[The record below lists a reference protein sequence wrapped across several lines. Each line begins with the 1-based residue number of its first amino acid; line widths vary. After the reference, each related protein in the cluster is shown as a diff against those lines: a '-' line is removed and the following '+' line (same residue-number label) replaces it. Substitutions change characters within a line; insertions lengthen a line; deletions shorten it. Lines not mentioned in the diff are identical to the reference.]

1 MAKDILSTMKPA
13 PGSTKKRK
21 RIGRGQGSGHGGTS
35 TRGHKGAGSRSGT
48 RHRAWFEGG
57 QMPLVRRIPKRGF
70 HSPFRVEYQVVN
82 VRTLQKLASDGKVA
96 GGVVTPE
103 LLAKL
108 GVLKGAGALLKVLG
122 TGDITVKLDVAA
134 HAFSKSALQ
143 KIETAGGKAQTI
155 SSTPKTNG

>member
-1 MAKDILSTMKPA
+1 
-13 PGSTKKRK
+13 
-21 RIGRGQGSGHGGTS
+21 
-35 TRGHKGAGSRSGT
+35 
-48 RHRAWFEGG
+48 
-57 QMPLVRRIPKRGF
+57 MPLVRRIPKRGF

-82 VRTLQKLASDGKVA
+82 VRTLEKLAADGKMT

-108 GVLKGAGALLKVLG
+108 GVVKGSAIPVKVLG
-122 TGDITVKLDVAA
+122 TGDLTVKLEIAA
-134 HAFSKSALQ
+134 HAFSKSAVR